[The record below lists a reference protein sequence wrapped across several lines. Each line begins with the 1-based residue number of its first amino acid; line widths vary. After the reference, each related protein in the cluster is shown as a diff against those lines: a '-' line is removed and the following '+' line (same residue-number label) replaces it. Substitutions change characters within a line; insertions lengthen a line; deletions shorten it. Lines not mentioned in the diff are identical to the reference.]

1 MAFALAGRYGEVIAS
16 VAVDSDTLKRGAS
29 RSFSGVHER
38 LRPKA
43 IPGAPRYADNG
54 ADHSCGSG
62 GFFPDTGLAKQSGH
76 RIQTQVTQH
85 CWVSPPL
92 PRSCRYH
99 APADLKT

>member
-54 ADHSCGSG
+54 ADRSCGSG
-62 GFFPDTGLAKQSGH
+62 GFFPDTGKLVKTLSGAI
-76 RIQTQVTQH
+76 RIAGAIRPTAHLDIEVR
-85 CWVSPPL
+85 P
-92 PRSCRYH
+92 
-99 APADLKT
+99 

>member
-62 GFFPDTGLAKQSGH
+62 GFFPDTGLAKRHRAFHSGLVTNCKIL
-76 RIQTQVTQH
+76 RIA
-85 CWVSPPL
+85 
-92 PRSCRYH
+92 RSI
-99 APADLKT
+99 